1 MNDDWIKQ
9 GDPEQ
14 IASSAK
20 SSPGRELIE
29 RYTDPTT
36 TINADKSMKEA
47 DKAIDIQFI
56 FSTTLLHIP
65 SPELLNYI

>member
-9 GDPEQ
+9 GNPEQ
-14 IASSAK
+14 IASSSK
-20 SSPGRELIE
+20 SSSGRELIE

-56 FSTTLLHIP
+56 FSSTLLHIP